1 MSIIKGNHEFNIP
14 SKPNDKMKDVYIHH
28 YSKETWDEWVK
39 ENPLKHGVHFQG
51 RLLSKEEINNLYFPK
66 KK

>member
-1 MSIIKGNHEFNIP
+1 MIKGNHEFNIP
-14 SKPNDKMKDVYIHH
+14 SKSDKDMKKVYLHH
-28 YSKETWDEWVK
+28 YSKPTWDEWIK
-39 ENPLKHGVHFQG
+39 RNPLKHGVHFQG